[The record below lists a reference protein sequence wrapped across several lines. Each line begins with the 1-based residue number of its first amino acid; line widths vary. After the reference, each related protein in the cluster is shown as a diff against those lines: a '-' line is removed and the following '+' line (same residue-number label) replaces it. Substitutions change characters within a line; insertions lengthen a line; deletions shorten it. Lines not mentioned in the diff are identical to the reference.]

1 MAQAI
6 DEISNLLENIKL
18 AKDNFLGKDLSVERN
33 FCDAVS
39 EQVAK
44 ELKDCEVSTFLG
56 KKIMAICC
64 ETFVLNESTGKILL
78 KVIDEMV
85 DEHFFKKD
93 GLLQLGWCSQYKIDS
108 RIMHYPR
115 PLINKIVKTS
125 IVEFYWLNNS
135 KNRYYKQENLTKVSI
150 CNCTTCK
157 FLETKNS
164 KK

>member
-6 DEISNLLENIKL
+6 DEISNMLENIKL
-18 AKDNFLGKDLSVERN
+18 AKDNFLAKDLSVERN
-33 FCDAVS
+33 FWDVVS
-39 EQVAK
+39 EKVGK
-44 ELKDCEVSTFLG
+44 ELKDCEVTTFLC
-56 KKIMAICC
+56 KKKMVICC

-78 KVIDEMV
+78 KEIDEMV

-115 PLINKIVKTS
+115 PLIKKIVKTS
-125 IVEFYWLNNS
+125 IIEFYWLNNS
-135 KNRYYKQENLTKVSI
+135 KTRYYKQEKSTKVSI
-150 CNCTTCK
+150 CNCTSCK
-157 FLETKNS
+157 FLETRNS

>member
-1 MAQAI
+1 
-6 DEISNLLENIKL
+6 
-18 AKDNFLGKDLSVERN
+18 
-33 FCDAVS
+33 
-39 EQVAK
+39 
-44 ELKDCEVSTFLG
+44 
-56 KKIMAICC
+56 MAICC

-78 KVIDEMV
+78 KVIDEMI
-85 DEHFFKKD
+85 DKHFLKKD

>member
-33 FCDAVS
+33 FCDVVS
-39 EQVAK
+39 EQ
-44 ELKDCEVSTFLG
+44 DSTFLG
-56 KKIMAICC
+56 KTKMAICC

-78 KVIDEMV
+78 KEIDEMV

-93 GLLQLGWCSQYKIDS
+93 GLLQLGWCLQYKIGS
-108 RIMHYPR
+108 RIMHYLP

-125 IVEFYWLNNS
+125 IIEFYWLNNS
-135 KNRYYKQENLTKVSI
+135 KTRYYKQEKLTKVSI
-150 CNCTTCK
+150 CNCTSCK